1 MKRFF
6 GFAMLLA
13 LLSVPAF
20 AAKNSQTVNLA
31 EAVTIGSTQI
41 PAGDCKVTWTG
52 TGADA
57 QVSLLRDGKTLV
69 TVPAKVVDQKHD
81 NNGVT
86 TNTQGGANVLVTIN
100 LAKVSLVLGSEPVSG
115 Q

>member
-1 MKRFF
+1 
-6 GFAMLLA
+6 
-13 LLSVPAF
+13 
-20 AAKNSQTVNLA
+20 
-31 EAVTIGSTQI
+31 
-41 PAGDCKVTWTG
+41 
-52 TGADA
+52 
-57 QVSLLRDGKTLV
+57 LV

>member
-1 MKRFF
+1 
-6 GFAMLLA
+6 MLLA

-31 EAVTIGSTQI
+31 AAVTVGSTQI

>member
-13 LLSVPAF
+13 LLSVTAF

-57 QVSLLRDGKTLV
+57 QVSLVRDGRTLV
-69 TVPAKVVDQKHD
+69 TVPAKIVDEK
-81 NNGVT
+81 NNANGIT
-86 TNTQGGANVLVTIN
+86 TSTKNGSKVLVTIN
-100 LAKVSLVLGSEPVSG
+100 LSKVSLVLGSEPVSG